1 MRNQLVFCTLVLGLL
16 VALPISAADGPV
28 ARVPVEEHPAD
39 SEARA
44 VLDAIRARGNR
55 PINLNLVS
63 ALSPK
68 LARARSAVVSTIRYE
83 SVVPR
88 ALRELTILRTAQLMD
103 GDYEVHQH
111 LPAALAC
118 GYSQAQLDSL
128 AQWQGSNLFNEKE
141 RALLAYLDQAVR
153 SKAEVDDKTFGE
165 FARLFNTRE
174 IVEVTMIAAQYMG
187 TSMLTNALRVKID
200 EPGVLAAIVLG
211 PC

>member
-1 MRNQLVFCTLVLGLL
+1 MRTQLILSTLVLGVL
-16 VALPISAADGPV
+16 VALPIRAADSPV
-28 ARVPVEEHPAD
+28 ARVPVEEHPVD
-39 SEARA
+39 PEARA
-44 VLDAIRARGNR
+44 LLDAIRARGNR

-68 LARARSAVVSTIRYE
+68 LAQA
-83 SVVPR
+83 PR
-88 ALRELTILRTAQLMD
+88 TLRELTILRTAQLMG

-111 LPAALAC
+111 TPAALAC
-118 GYSQAQLDSL
+118 GYSQAQLDAL

-153 SKAEVDDKTFGE
+153 SKAEVDDKTFGDL
-165 FARLFNTRE
+165 ARLFNTKE
-174 IVEVTMIAAQYMG
+174 IVEITMIAAQYMG

-200 EPGVLAAIVLG
+200 EPGVLAGIVLG